1 MPGIFFNEQ
10 SRFSARPSTQQALA
24 AVERFVSVL
33 HALNELSSSFWLCL
47 DTDNISSFAL
57 DNTEQPL
64 TLGEV
69 LAGDRYRD
77 HWAFL
82 LELLRRAPY
91 KPHSAWLTEGIT
103 HGVDYLHN
111 GTNVFGLGAASCHQ
125 GVAVNLESSAVA
137 GTVVELVRRALSP
150 DGEHVLETV
159 VQTQQITSSTDVA
172 AIRDWFV
179 EHYPPVKTQA
189 LETTTLYVEGGG
201 DDSDLRSQCRDAFKT
216 LLKSSK
222 VPSHRFTVKA
232 CGGRSTTYRAYTKAV
247 ERGDAPCVLLVDSES
262 SVTTEHP
269 WEHLRLRA
277 GDEWAKPEP
286 ASADDCHLMTQC
298 MEMWLVA
305 DPSALSAFFGAGF
318 QVSRLPKANL
328 ETVAKELL
336 YDALANASK
345 DCKTKDPYG
354 KGAHSFKILKTL
366 DPERIAAASP
376 WAKRF
381 FDRMAVLTRE

>member
-1 MPGIFFNEQ
+1 M
-10 SRFSARPSTQQALA
+10 
-24 AVERFVSVL
+24 
-33 HALNELSSSFWLCL
+33 
-47 DTDNISSFAL
+47 
-57 DNTEQPL
+57 
-64 TLGEV
+64 
-69 LAGDRYRD
+69 
-77 HWAFL
+77 
-82 LELLRRAPY
+82 
-91 KPHSAWLTEGIT
+91 
-103 HGVDYLHN
+103 
-111 GTNVFGLGAASCHQ
+111 
-125 GVAVNLESSAVA
+125 
-137 GTVVELVRRALSP
+137 
-150 DGEHVLETV
+150 
-159 VQTQQITSSTDVA
+159 
-172 AIRDWFV
+172 
-179 EHYPPVKTQA
+179 KTQA